1 MQDSDNAIVGDYEK
15 LTEENMQEYAKMT
28 GAVRDYI
35 TFLHDVRKVEPQA
48 IHKLLREAVH
58 ETFLQEQ
65 LTW

>member
-1 MQDSDNAIVGDYEK
+1 MSDFEK

-35 TFLHDVRKVEPQA
+35 TFLHDVRKIEPQN
-48 IHKLLREAVH
+48 IHKLLRESVLQV
-58 ETFLQEQ
+58 FLQEQ